1 MHFMIE
7 QIFLQ
12 LSLFEDFLWG
22 YVGVPII
29 MILGLYLTFQSR
41 FFQIREFPHILKT
54 FYGFL
59 KVHDNKSGA
68 VHPLKAFFA
77 SLGGC
82 VGVGNVVSI
91 CTAVQIGGPG
101 ALFWIWMTA
110 FAGMMLKYAEVFL
123 GIRYR
128 VPDGKGGYNGG
139 PMYFLQQPFKTKNIA
154 NFAALLLCIYGVEIY
169 QFNVVTE
176 TIAKNTNISEFWII
190 GALLAFVFFAVSGG
204 VRRVGE
210 ISSVIIPLFVI
221 LYVGMASYVLWQNI
235 GILPD
240 VMKQV
245 FTSAFTGHAAT
256 GGFVGSTLMLTMSQ
270 GVRRGS
276 YTGDVGI
283 GYASV
288 IYSESMVRSPE
299 KQAALTIFDIFID
312 TFIICTTSLML
323 ILLTGVWKEPI
334 EASQLVQTALSQ
346 YFPYMHFFMPL
357 FLFLLGYSTINA
369 FFCVGVKSAE
379 FLSPKYGKSIY
390 YSFGL
395 VMFFLFSLIGTEQ
408 AQTIMTIA
416 GGLLLVINCYGI
428 FLMRKEISYNFK

>member
-1 MHFMIE
+1 MIE
-7 QIFLQ
+7 QVFLQ

-54 FYGFL
+54 FYSFL

-68 VHPLKAFFA
+68 VHPLKTFFA

-91 CTAVQIGGPG
+91 CTAVQVGGPG
-101 ALFWIWMTA
+101 ALFWIWVTA

-139 PMYFLQQPFKTKNIA
+139 PMYFLQRPFKTKAIA
-154 NFAALLLCIYGVEIY
+154 NLAALLLCVYGVEIY

-176 TIAKNTNISEFWII
+176 TISKNTNISEFWII
-190 GALLAFVFFAVSGG
+190 GALIIIVFLAVNGG

-210 ISSVIIPLFVI
+210 ISSVIIPLFVV
-221 LYVGMASYVLWQNI
+221 LYVGMASYVLWQNL
-235 GILPD
+235 GVLPD
-240 VMKQV
+240 VIKQV
-245 FTSAFTGHAAT
+245 FTSAFTGHAAK
-256 GGFVGSTLMLTMSQ
+256 GAFIGSPLILTISQ

-276 YTGDVGI
+276 YTGDVGV

-312 TFIICTTSLML
+312 TFIICTTSLMI
-323 ILLTGVWKEPI
+323 ILLTGIWKEPI

-379 FLSPKYGKSIY
+379 FLAPKYGKLIY

-395 VMFFLFSLIGTEQ
+395 VMFFLFSLVGTQQ

-428 FLMRKEISYNFK
+428 FLMRKEISYNFE

>member
-1 MHFMIE
+1 MTE
-7 QIFLQ
+7 QIFL
-12 LSLFEDFLWG
+12 LLDHFEDVLWG

-29 MILGLYLTFQSR
+29 MILGLYLTFQSG
-41 FFQIREFPHILKT
+41 FFQIRKFPLILKT
-54 FYGFL
+54 FYGFM
-59 KVHDNKSGA
+59 KVHDNKTGA

-101 ALFWIWMTA
+101 ALFWVWITA
-110 FAGMMLKYAEVFL
+110 IVGMMLKYAEVYL

-128 VPDGKGGYNGG
+128 VSDGKGGYNGG
-139 PMYFLQQPFKTKNIA
+139 PMYFLQRPFKTKAIA
-154 NFAALLLCIYGVEIY
+154 NLAALLLCIYGVEIY

-176 TIAKNTNISEFWII
+176 TISNNTNINEVWII
-190 GALLAFVFFAVSGG
+190 GGLLTIVFFAVSGG

-210 ISSVIIPLFVI
+210 ISSVVIPLFVL
-221 LYVGMASYVLWQNI
+221 LYVSMAIYVLWQNL
-235 GILPD
+235 GILPE
-240 VMKQV
+240 VMKEV
-245 FTSAFTGHAAT
+245 FTSAFTGQAAT
-256 GGFVGSTLMLTMSQ
+256 GAFIGSPLILTISQ

-276 YTGDVGI
+276 YTGDVGV

-288 IYSESMVRSPE
+288 IYSESMVKSPE

-312 TFIICTTSLML
+312 TFIICTTSLMIVL
-323 ILLTGVWKEPI
+323 ATGLWKEPI
-334 EASQLVQTALSQ
+334 DASLLVQTALSE

-369 FFCVGVKSAE
+369 FFCVGVKSAQ
-379 FLSPKYGKSIY
+379 FLAPRYGKAIY
-390 YSFGL
+390 YAFGL
-395 VMFFLFSLIGTEQ
+395 IMFFTFSLVGTRE

-416 GGLLLVINCYGI
+416 GGMLLIVNCYGI
-428 FLMRKEISYNFK
+428 FLMRKDISYNFS